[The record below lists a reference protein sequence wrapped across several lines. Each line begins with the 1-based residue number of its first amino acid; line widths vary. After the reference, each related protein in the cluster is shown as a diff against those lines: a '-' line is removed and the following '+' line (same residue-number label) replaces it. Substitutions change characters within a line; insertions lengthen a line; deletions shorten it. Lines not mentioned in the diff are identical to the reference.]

1 MEAYLEKGV
10 KPEAEK
16 VAETLA
22 NFSEKDLRD
31 VTLFMQGVRF
41 AEMRKKKEVIT
52 HAAD

>member
-41 AEMRKKKEVIT
+41 AEMRKKKEVIA

>member
-1 MEAYLEKGV
+1 MEAYLEKEV
-10 KPEAEK
+10 KPEAER

-22 NFSEKDLRD
+22 NLSEKDLRD